1 MRWGADGI
9 DPVEILLVGGSW
21 RGLLFENRS
30 TNFPLSMSWGFTF
43 EFAEITRSFGTS
55 PLSLTVD
62 WVSLGGAAW
71 QAMSGHRASGS
82 FGDPM
87 EASIYFFDH
96 HRFDTAAV
104 EVTAQDMGRLYVR
117 ATVSDDVD
125 GLGLDSCLLRG
136 GLRSTE
142 CEFSRKPSRT
152 RSTPHATYLRNSRMR
167 AACSERTVGTT
178 TTSDRPSNR

>member
-1 MRWGADGI
+1 
-9 DPVEILLVGGSW
+9 
-21 RGLLFENRS
+21 LFEHRS
-30 TNFPLSMSWGFTF
+30 TNFPLSLSWEFTF

-104 EVTAQDMGRLYVR
+104 EVTAQDMGRLYVKV
-117 ATVSDDVD
+117 TVSDDVD
-125 GLGLDSCLLRG
+125 GLGLDSLSAEGWLTFDGVRVQPETKPNTVDAARHLLAQFTDESG
-136 GLRSTE
+136 MFGE
-142 CEFSRKPSRT
+142 DCGHNYHF
-152 RSTPHATYLRNSRMR
+152 
-167 AACSERTVGTT
+167 
-178 TTSDRPSNR
+178 RPAR